1 MNLSYLFCKLH
12 HLQGLFFKLQM
23 LRDLFALN
31 GLEQSAQAVSRSLC
45 LLHLPRQFPLFAST
59 ISCPNFTSKSFAHC
73 YGKRRGFGSYATG
86 FGSRALVTLSTI
98 DTMHIRYHHHQ
109 RTIATSTDIE
119 QRPHSSTTDYI
130 KQRHLSRLG
139 KRRLLFV
146 GCSTLDPRFGSL
158 CSEFASPF
166 LDRLLFST
174 CYDYSRSRIYT

>member
-1 MNLSYLFCKLH
+1 MVGKSCAHGSENFH
-12 HLQGLFFKLQM
+12 
-23 LRDLFALN
+23 
-31 GLEQSAQAVSRSLC
+31 QSTETFVNR
-45 LLHLPRQFPLFAST
+45 
-59 ISCPNFTSKSFAHC
+59 C

-146 GCSTLDPRFGSL
+146 GCSTLDLRFGSL